1 MTHLTNVIVLGDR
14 GTAERSQ
21 MITDRAAEN
30 DVEVA
35 DWCVFEQGE
44 ATGEDDLGKVDAVV
58 TALSRALT
66 TRASIWVPF
75 PVEDLRREQHLRRLA
90 LVLQRH
96 GLNLLL
102 GPDLTPSNDVGFNE
116 IDFALRQEV
125 RAVDSLD
132 RAATA
137 AAGVEPLSDEIERV
151 LAEQPA
157 PSAARPGCGRHE
169 GVFEVGERFY
179 STGEVARIFGKSDHW
194 VSRGL
199 RENVFTYPDGSPI
212 EPIRIGQGGRRRF
225 TVPVLCEMARSC
237 YRRGTLTEQQ
247 LASLLAELSRTG
259 GE

>member
-1 MTHLTNVIVLGDR
+1 MTQLTNVIVLGDR
-14 GTAERSQ
+14 GTAERSE
-21 MITDRAAEN
+21 MITAKAAESHT
-30 DVEVA
+30 EIA

-44 ATGEDDLGKVDAVV
+44 AIGQDDLGQVDAVV
-58 TALSRALT
+58 AAVSRALT
-66 TRASIWVPF
+66 TRTSIWVPF

-102 GPDLTPSNDVGFNE
+102 GPDLAPCNDLGYNE

-125 RAVDSLD
+125 RAVDRLD

-137 AAGVEPLSDEIERV
+137 AAGVEPLSEEIERV

-157 PSAARPGCGRHE
+157 RPEPGGSSA
-169 GVFEVGERFY
+169 VFEVGERFY

-199 RENVFTYPDGSPI
+199 RENVFTHPDGSPI
-212 EPIRIGQGGRRRF
+212 EPIRIGRGGRRRF

-247 LASLLAELSRTG
+247 LASLLAELSRTAA
-259 GE
+259 